1 MKLDW
6 LLSCLQLK
14 KKKDENIIIIIAC
27 YSINIIVIKQTK
39 KVGVKVRGSLHV

>member
-14 KKKDENIIIIIAC
+14 EKKDENIIIIAC

-39 KVGVKVRGSLHV
+39 KVGVRVRGSLHV